1 MNNCMSLRRN
11 KKFQRN
17 SLTHH
22 LKIYTSLCQRKQS
35 QETLGSDGFTE
46 KKRQVSKTETRK
58 ALVYPLHLKQ
68 TRTVEK
74 KENYRPI
81 SYINTNKKTL
91 KKFLAN
97 STQQSIKHIMAI
109 GFLPIMQGRFN
120 FRKLTTVISLL
131 SD

>member
-46 KKRQVSKTETRK
+46 KKRQVSKTETRE

-81 SYINTNKKTL
+81 SDINTNKKTL
-91 KKFLAN
+91 K
-97 STQQSIKHIMAI
+97 
-109 GFLPIMQGRFN
+109 N
-120 FRKLTTVISLL
+120 F
-131 SD
+131 

>member
-46 KKRQVSKTETRK
+46 KKKAGFKDRNQKSTSIPFAFKADKDSRK
-58 ALVYPLHLKQ
+58 K
-68 TRTVEK
+68 
-74 KENYRPI
+74 
-81 SYINTNKKTL
+81 
-91 KKFLAN
+91 
-97 STQQSIKHIMAI
+97 
-109 GFLPIMQGRFN
+109 G
-120 FRKLTTVISLL
+120 KL
-131 SD
+131 